1 MKVINE
7 MTVKF
12 KAISINEAFARS
24 LVAAFCVQ
32 ANPTLDEITDIK
44 TAVSEAVTNSV
55 VHAYPAGNGDVTINV
70 KLYENGALISV
81 SDTGV
86 GITNFEKAKEPFY
99 TTKPDEER
107 SGMGFTVMET
117 FMNSVE
123 LSKNGRG
130 GVKIQ
135 MFKKFGEVRRSI
147 VGE

>member
-7 MTVKF
+7 MTVSF
-12 KAISINEAFARS
+12 KAISVNEAFARS

-55 VHAYPAGNGDVTINV
+55 VHAYPKNTGDVTLNV
-70 KLYENGALISV
+70 KLYENGALITV
-81 SDTGV
+81 SDTGI
-86 GITNFEKAKEPFY
+86 GISNFEKAREPFF
-99 TTKPDEER
+99 TTKPNEER

-123 LSKNGRG
+123 VKKNGSR

-135 MFKKFGEVRRSI
+135 MFKNFGENKKI

>member
-1 MKVINE
+1 MKIINE
-7 MTVKF
+7 MTITF

-32 ANPTLDEITDIK
+32 VNPTLDEITDIK

-55 VHAYPAGNGDVTINV
+55 VHAYPKGNGDVTINV
-70 KLYENGALISV
+70 KLYENSALITI

-86 GITNFEKAKEPFY
+86 GITNMEKAREPFF

-107 SGMGFTVMET
+107 SGMGLTVMET
-117 FMNSVE
+117 FMDEVE
-123 LSKNGRG
+123 LSKNGSH

-135 MFKKFGEVRRSI
+135 MLKKFGEVKRKI

>member
-123 LSKNGRG
+123 LFKNGRG

>member
-1 MKVINE
+1 
-7 MTVKF
+7 MTITF

-32 ANPTLDEITDIK
+32 VNPTLDEITDIK

-55 VHAYPAGNGDVTINV
+55 VHAYPKGNGDVTINV
-70 KLYENGALISV
+70 KLYENSALITI

-86 GITNFEKAKEPFY
+86 GITNMEKAREPFF

-117 FMNSVE
+117 FMDEVE
-123 LSKNGRG
+123 LSKNGSH

-135 MFKKFGEVRRSI
+135 MLKKFGEVKRKI

>member
-1 MKVINE
+1 MKIINE
-7 MTVKF
+7 MTVSF

-55 VHAYPAGNGDVTINV
+55 VHAYPKGNGDVMINV
-70 KLYENGALISV
+70 KLYEDGATIVV

-86 GITNFEKAKEPFY
+86 GITNLQKAREPFF

-117 FMNSVE
+117 FMNNVE
-123 LSKNGRG
+123 VSKNGAH

-135 MFKKFGEVRRSI
+135 MYKKFGEVKRRV

>member
-1 MKVINE
+1 MKIINE
-7 MTVKF
+7 MTITF

-32 ANPTLDEITDIK
+32 VNPTLDEITDIK

-55 VHAYPAGNGDVTINV
+55 VHAYPKGNGDVTINV
-70 KLYENGALISV
+70 KLYENSALITI

-86 GITNFEKAKEPFY
+86 GITNMEKAREPFF

-117 FMNSVE
+117 FMDEVE
-123 LSKNGRG
+123 LSKNGSH

-135 MFKKFGEVRRSI
+135 MLKKFGEVKRKI

>member
-1 MKVINE
+1 MKIINE
-7 MTVKF
+7 MTITF

-32 ANPTLDEITDIK
+32 INPTLDEITDIK

-55 VHAYPAGNGDVTINV
+55 VHAYPKGNGDVTINV
-70 KLYENGALISV
+70 KLYENSALITI

-86 GITNFEKAKEPFY
+86 GITNMEKAREPFF

-117 FMNSVE
+117 FMDEVE
-123 LSKNGRG
+123 LSKNGSH

-135 MFKKFGEVRRSI
+135 MLKKFGEVKRKI

>member
-1 MKVINE
+1 MKIINE
-7 MTVKF
+7 MTITF
-12 KAISINEAFARS
+12 KAISINEAFSRS

-32 ANPTLDEITDIK
+32 VNPTLDEITDIK

-55 VHAYPAGNGDVTINV
+55 VHAYPKGNGNVTINV
-70 KLYENGALISV
+70 KLYENSALITI

-86 GITNFEKAKEPFY
+86 GITNMEKAREPFF

-117 FMNSVE
+117 FMDEVE
-123 LSKNGRG
+123 LSKNGSH

-135 MFKKFGEVRRSI
+135 MLKKFGEVKRKI

>member
-1 MKVINE
+1 MKIINE
-7 MTVKF
+7 MTITF

-32 ANPTLDEITDIK
+32 VNPTLDEITDIK

-55 VHAYPAGNGDVTINV
+55 VHAYPKGNGDVTINV
-70 KLYENGALISV
+70 KLYENSALITI

-86 GITNFEKAKEPFY
+86 GITNMEKAREPFF

-117 FMNSVE
+117 FMDEVE
-123 LSKNGRG
+123 LSKNGSH

-135 MFKKFGEVRRSI
+135 MLKKFGEVTRKI

>member
-1 MKVINE
+1 MKIINE
-7 MTVKF
+7 MTITF

-32 ANPTLDEITDIK
+32 VNPTLDEITDIK

-55 VHAYPAGNGDVTINV
+55 VHAYPKGNGNVTINV
-70 KLYENGALISV
+70 KLYENSALITI

-86 GITNFEKAKEPFY
+86 GITNMEKAREPFF
-99 TTKPDEER
+99 TTKPNEER

-117 FMNSVE
+117 FMDEVE
-123 LSKNGRG
+123 LSKNGSH

-135 MFKKFGEVRRSI
+135 MLKKFGEVKRKI